1 MATARVYRTISITVF
16 IIAILHAETL
26 AQEIIRKRGERPERG
41 LKDSPL
47 ATFKGIEKAWIGE
60 DASALSHFVGDGKVF
75 VSIRGIGQKGGYFSR
90 PQVHYLFKRMFKNFE
105 HMKFD
110 FVKYHNLDDPER
122 RVYGIAYRTYRNRR
136 NGQIIQDKVYVTLR
150 KEGDGWAVGEIKATK

>member
-1 MATARVYRTISITVF
+1 MATARVYRTIPITIF
-16 IIAILHAETL
+16 IIAILHVECV
-26 AQEIIRKRGERPERG
+26 AQKIIRKRGTRQEQT

-60 DASALSHFVGDGKVF
+60 DASALSHFVGDAKVF
-75 VSIRGIGQKGGYFSR
+75 VSIRGIGQRGGYFSR
-90 PQVHYLFKRMFKNFE
+90 PQVHYLFKRMFKNYE
-105 HMKFD
+105 NVKFD

-136 NGQIIQDKVYVTLR
+136 NGKMHKDKVYITLS
-150 KEGDGWAVGEIKATK
+150 KEGDGWTVSEIKATK